1 VVDLITT
8 QIASVFGLAG
18 IALGWRGGMR
28 RFYGFYDAPTA
39 TRYLMYGLV
48 LGAILQIPVL
58 YTVNFT
64 ARVAETIGALDLV
77 STIAMAFVVTTS
89 ITLIIALIGR
99 VDAVRRP
106 GAGATTGWTLGL
118 GIGAMLAIS
127 CTTFIIQHSPG
138 RLEGALVSIPFGLLL
153 PWMEAQLVASHWSG
167 AKRDAPLRSLAS
179 SLAGRCL
186 AVLFLV
192 ILLVVFQAPLLI
204 LLLLPILTIGQRRAD
219 EVWLPSALDPEALRR
234 WRRALIEGLRSKSQV
249 D

>member
-1 VVDLITT
+1 MVDLITT

-167 AKRDAPLRSLAS
+167 AKRDAPLRTLAS

>member
-1 VVDLITT
+1 
-8 QIASVFGLAG
+8 
-18 IALGWRGGMR
+18 
-28 RFYGFYDAPTA
+28 
-39 TRYLMYGLV
+39 MYGLV
-48 LGAILQIPVL
+48 LGAIFQIPVL

-64 ARVAETIGALDLV
+64 ARVAQTIQALDLV
-77 STIAMAFVVTTS
+77 STIAMSFVVTTS

-127 CTTFIIQHSPG
+127 SATFIIQNSSG
-138 RLEGALVSIPFGLLL
+138 RLEGALLSIPFGLLL

-167 AKRDAPLRSLAS
+167 ARREAPLKSLAS
-179 SLAGRCL
+179 SLLGRCV

-192 ILLVVFQAPLLI
+192 IILVVFQAPLLI
-204 LLLLPILTIGQRRAD
+204 LLALPILTIGQRRAD

-234 WRRALIEGLRSKSQV
+234 WRRALIEGMRSQTKNN
-249 D
+249 

>member
-1 VVDLITT
+1 MVDLITT

-77 STIAMAFVVTTS
+77 STIAMAFVATTS